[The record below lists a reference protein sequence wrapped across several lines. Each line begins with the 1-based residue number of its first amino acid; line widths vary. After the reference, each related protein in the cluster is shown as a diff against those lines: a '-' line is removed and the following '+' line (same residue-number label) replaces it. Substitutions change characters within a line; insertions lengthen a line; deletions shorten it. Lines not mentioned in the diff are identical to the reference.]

1 MSSHTRTAPAAGESV
16 PATHDHPP
24 ATEPAA
30 PPPAS
35 NAAPAAPRGRSF
47 RLPRSRRLVTDT
59 LYFSQKI
66 PGQPLTRNANIAQLA
81 ELRRKAP
88 VRIGWSVLFLKA
100 YGLLSAENP
109 VLRQTYMPWPVPYL
123 YEHPV
128 SGARVTLAREY
139 EGEEWVFFL
148 QIMEPERKSLVEL
161 MDVIR
166 QSREAPVESIT
177 KFRQQALFSRVP
189 RFLRRLIWWCTL
201 NISARKRVARF
212 GTFGVTT
219 VASAGA
225 ISIKPPSLYTTML
238 TFGPV
243 SENGDVRITIV
254 YDHRVMDGMVIAR
267 CLARLEELLNTTI
280 AEELEGL
287 CGSEQT

>member
-1 MSSHTRTAPAAGESV
+1 MSTHTTTAPATDSV
-16 PATHDHPP
+16 PATHDP
-24 ATEPAA
+24 APAA
-30 PPPAS
+30 KPAPPPPAS
-35 NAAPAAPRGRSF
+35 HPAPTAARGRAF

-100 YGLLSAENP
+100 YGLLSAEYP
-109 VLRQTYMPWPVPYL
+109 VLRQTYMPWPIPYL

-128 SGARVTLAREY
+128 SGARITLAREY

-161 MDVIR
+161 TDVIR
-166 QSREAPVESIT
+166 QSREAPVDSIT

-189 RFLRRLIWWCTL
+189 RFLRRLIWWCPL

-219 VASAGA
+219 VSSAGA

-243 SENGDVRITIV
+243 RENGDVRITVV

-287 CGSEQT
+287 CGSDQT